1 MNIKQLRAFR
11 EVMLTGS
18 VSEAARNLHRTQPA
32 VSSQIAGLEDEI
44 GLKLF
49 VRRDGRLH
57 PVPEAQYLL
66 AESGEILE
74 RLDNVKQTLGDLRN
88 LETGNIRIVAMPGP
102 SVFLLPQLVSQ
113 FVRDREDVNVSLI
126 SRSSFQVQQLVSAQQ
141 YDVGLADM
149 MPGLDTSSSL
159 LAHETINFKCVCA
172 VPSDD
177 PLAQKNVIT
186 PQDLDGKP
194 LAMLFDDHPMYTQ
207 IKAIFEQ
214 HNLVFNQRFETQYFI
229 PSLTFVEQ
237 RQAYA
242 IVDPLNVESYHLYC
256 GNHCNITFLP
266 FSSIVNFSVSLV
278 TPLHRPLSN
287 LAIAFTDYL
296 KTELQKLK

>member
-49 VRRDGRLH
+49 IRRDGRLH

-88 LETGNIRIVAMPGP
+88 LESGNIRIVAMPGP

-113 FVRDREDVNVSLI
+113 FVRDREDVNVTLI

-149 MPGLDTSSSL
+149 MPGLDTTSSL
-159 LAHETINFKCVCA
+159 LSHETINFRCVCA

-177 PLAQKNVIT
+177 PLAQKGTIT

-194 LAMLFDDHPMYTQ
+194 LAMLFDDHPMHTQ
-207 IKAIFEQ
+207 IRAIFEQ
-214 HNLVFNQRFETQYFI
+214 HNLFFNQRFETQYFI

-237 RQAYA
+237 RQAFA
-242 IVDPLNVESYHLYC
+242 IVDPLSVESYHLYC
-256 GNHCNITFLP
+256 GDHCNITFLP
-266 FSSIVNFSVSLV
+266 FSAAVNFSVSIV

-287 LAIAFTDYL
+287 LAVAFTDYL

>member
-32 VSSQIAGLEDEI
+32 VSSQIAGLEEEI

-49 VRRDGRLH
+49 IRRDGRLH

-88 LETGNIRIVAMPGP
+88 LESGHIRIVAMPGP

-113 FVRDREDVNVSLI
+113 FVRDREDVNVTLI
-126 SRSSFQVQQLVSAQQ
+126 SRSSFQVRQLVSAQQ
-141 YDVGLADM
+141 FDVGLADM
-149 MPGLDTSSSL
+149 MPGHETTSSL
-159 LAHETINFKCVCA
+159 LSHETFNYRCLCA

-177 PLAQKNVIT
+177 PLARKDAIT

-194 LAMLFDDHPMYTQ
+194 LAMLIDDHPMHTQ

-214 HNLVFNQRFETQYFI
+214 QNLVFNQRFETQYFI

-237 RQAYA
+237 RQAFA
-242 IVDPLNVESYHLYC
+242 IIDPLSVESYHLYC
-256 GNHCNITFLP
+256 GNHGNITFLP
-266 FSSIVNFSVSLV
+266 FSAMVNFSVSII

-296 KTELQKLK
+296 RTELQKLK